1 MSAAVDARDL
11 FRVHRTRE
19 GDAAALQG
27 LTLAVGD
34 GEIVTILGPS
44 GSGKT
49 SFLRIIAGLDR
60 PSAGSARVYGLELG
74 RASRRAVAS
83 HRAATVG
90 YIEQH
95 YARALAPELTARELV
110 ALRLTLRGASLR
122 ERTARANEL
131 LDHVGLATKASA
143 RPADLSGGEQQR
155 IAVCAALA
163 HRPRLLLADEPTGEL
178 DAANA
183 AAVYELIRRLARDHG
198 CTVLTVSHDPA
209 STTIADR
216 TVHIRDGRVSEEAST
231 SGADG
236 ELIVVGRGGWLRVP
250 DDLLQRAGIGSH
262 ARARLEDGN
271 VLLAGVAGDAPPAA
285 PPQEAALGLTASS
298 DHVSGVEL
306 HDVTMVYGRG
316 PTAVRVLERLNAS
329 FSPARFH
336 AVTGPSGS
344 GKTTL
349 LQLVA
354 GLELP
359 TSGDVTVLGRTL
371 SNLDRE
377 ARALLRGQHVGIVSQ
392 QSGLLPFL
400 NARENIELALA
411 NRPGPD
417 DLGERAIAAL
427 SLVGLAE
434 RSEHRTSN
442 LSSGEQARVL
452 IARAIAARPALLLAD
467 EPTSRLDRANSVAL
481 ASLLRRIADLGVTVI
496 CATHDPLLIEQADDE
511 LALAPLSA
519 ARPALTAEDDGRD
532 GLAVY
537 CPECDEREFGET

>member
-1 MSAAVDARDL
+1 MSTAVDARDL
-11 FRVHRTRE
+11 FRVHRTPE

-27 LTLAVGD
+27 LTVAVAE

-49 SFLRIIAGLDR
+49 SLLRIIAGLDR

-74 RASRRAVAS
+74 RASRRAVGA

-90 YIEQH
+90 YVEQH
-95 YARALAPELTARELV
+95 YARTLAPELTARELV
-110 ALRLTLRGASLR
+110 VLRLTLGGAGRR

-131 LDHVGLATKASA
+131 LDAVGLLPKAAA
-143 RPADLSGGEQQR
+143 RPRDLSGGEQQR

-183 AAVYELIRRLARDHG
+183 AAVYELIERLARDHG
-198 CTVLTVSHDPA
+198 CTALIVSHDPA

-231 SGADG
+231 PGPGG

-271 VLLAGVAGDAPPAA
+271 VLLAGVAEDTPPTGPK
-285 PPQEAALGLTASS
+285 PPAALGLMPAREQA
-298 DHVSGVEL
+298 SGVEL
-306 HDVTMVYGRG
+306 VEVTMVYGRE

-329 FSPARFH
+329 FPPARFH
-336 AVTGPSGS
+336 VVTGPSGS

-359 TSGDVTVLGRTL
+359 TSGEVMVLGRAL
-371 SNLDRE
+371 SGLDRE
-377 ARALLRGQHVGIVSQ
+377 ARALLRCRHVGIVSQ
-392 QSGLLPFL
+392 QSRILPFL
-400 NARENIELALA
+400 SAQENIELGIA
-411 NRPGPD
+411 NRPDPG
-417 DLGERAIAAL
+417 DLRERAIAAL
-427 SLVGLAE
+427 SLVGLTE
-434 RSEHRTSN
+434 RREHRVST

-496 CATHDPLLIEQADDE
+496 CATHDPLLIEQADNE
-511 LALAPLSA
+511 LALAPLST
-519 ARPALTAEDDGRD
+519 ARPPLRRALEQQLEPG
-532 GLAVY
+532 
-537 CPECDEREFGET
+537 